1 MCSKQLGEFFGVL
14 DPLKHVIVDHS
25 NDRQCRKYCNTG
37 LHLISQAMTLDFYF
51 LDLLISELQYMYSS
65 CFVYCLYFCHQFSIP

>member
-1 MCSKQLGEFFGVL
+1 MCSKQLGEVGVL
-14 DPLKHVIVDHS
+14 DPLNHVIVDHS
-25 NDRQCRKYCNTG
+25 NDREKYS

>member
-1 MCSKQLGEFFGVL
+1 MCSKQLGEVGIL

-25 NDRQCRKYCNTG
+25 NDREKYS